1 MIKNRKVYAVILAA
15 GSGKRMGTTE
25 KKQFLEL
32 HGKPLFY
39 YAFEAFSM
47 HPSVDGVVMVTA
59 EEDIPYMRELLLAAL
74 EESSHDGAYMMD
86 RMKGFVAG
94 GRERSDSVRNALH
107 YLKTGLRNTDG
118 AEESVVLIHDGARPF
133 IEQSVVDNVLTE
145 AAEHAVIPAV
155 PVKDT
160 VRVVNQ
166 EGEVTE
172 TPERSSLYAVQTPQ
186 GFPLS
191 MLCRAYAGLDEERE
205 AGEGIPVLTDD
216 AMLVE
221 RYLKEKLKVVEGS
234 YRNMKITTEED
245 LLLAELYLRSG
256 SGKQTS
262 CA

>member
-1 MIKNRKVYAVILAA
+1 MIKNKKVYAVVLAA

-74 EESSHDGAYMMD
+74 EESDHDGAYMMD
-86 RMKGFVAG
+86 QMKGFVAG
-94 GRERSDSVRNALH
+94 GRERSDSVQNALR
-107 YLKTGLRNTDG
+107 YLQTGLRNTG
-118 AEESVVLIHDGARPF
+118 SAEESIVLIHDGARPF
-133 IEQSVVDNVLTE
+133 IGKDIIDNVLSE
-145 AAEHAVIPAV
+145 AAECAVIPAV

-160 VRVVNQ
+160 VRVVNR
-166 EGEVTE
+166 EGVATA
-172 TPERSSLYAVQTPQ
+172 TPERASLYAVQTPQ

-191 MLCRAYAGLDEERE
+191 MLCRAYAGLDAEKE
-205 AGEGIPVLTDD
+205 AGREIPPFTDD

-221 RYLKEKLKVVEGS
+221 RYLKGKLKVVEGS
-234 YRNMKITTEED
+234 YRNIKITTEED
-245 LLLAELYLRSG
+245 LLLAELYLRDSG
-256 SGKQTS
+256 SSEKI
-262 CA
+262 A